1 MALTAKNG
9 VGVVLVIT
17 GVIMLFTPGQGIV
30 TILIG
35 LVLVDLPGKRALER
49 WMVGRPRVLAAIN
62 RLRAKYGHPPLE
74 DPNDIS

>member
-1 MALTAKNG
+1 
-9 VGVVLVIT
+9 
-17 GVIMLFTPGQGIV
+17 MLFTPGQGIV